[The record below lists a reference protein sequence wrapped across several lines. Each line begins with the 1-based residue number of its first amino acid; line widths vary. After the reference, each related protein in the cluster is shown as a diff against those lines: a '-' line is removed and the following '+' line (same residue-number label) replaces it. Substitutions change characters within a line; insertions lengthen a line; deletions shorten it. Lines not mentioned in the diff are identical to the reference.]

1 MASWYLPARGERAVE
16 RRVLAIHR
24 EYRTAAALADQRH
37 HGRLDGPISQRLAT
51 LILVGAAFGRFGE
64 AADTVHKLVTIMAEA
79 RVKQQTLAWGR
90 GEVEEKAHLS
100 VETGYIRRRISCAS
114 VTAFGQRLV
123 SRMSQVGAQ
132 GGVGAQLAAQ
142 RRQQWGQEEERAR
155 VDREAAWQATIQG
168 KDIVRKGR
176 FWGSR

>member
-1 MASWYLPARGERAVE
+1 MSGMSWYLPVRGERAVE

-64 AADTVHKLVTIMAEA
+64 AADTVHKLVTVMAEA

-90 GEVEEKAHLS
+90 EEVEEKAHLS

-123 SRMSQVGAQ
+123 SRMS
-132 GGVGAQLAAQ
+132 GG
-142 RRQQWGQEEERAR
+142 RRRRGRGWTGRRPGRPPSRAR
-155 VDREAAWQATIQG
+155 T
-168 KDIVRKGR
+168 
-176 FWGSR
+176 